1 MTPDAE
7 RVRALEGLGYTLR
20 QAAFLVRVALH
31 GGYFLRRH
39 YVAFTGASHG
49 QATVRFL
56 AQAIARG
63 HVRAHAHGRAGHVF
77 HLQHRAVYE
86 AIGEG
91 DNRNRRPAEWEA
103 LTRKLLTLDFVLA
116 TPEAQFWSSE
126 PDKVALLQQI
136 GVPQTAWPARR
147 YLPRRK
153 GSPPTT
159 RYFIDKMPWYREAGE
174 TRLWLAY
181 VDVEGTLHGFAT
193 FLTQYRSLL
202 RAVPSGVTYVSR
214 GRLRAPVEALFRR
227 VTGPAETRDM
237 SVAAF
242 RFFCRLRREVDEGRI
257 DALSV
262 DDLQLFARVRT
273 RFASAACEAV
283 YRQWLERGPSALQG
297 PDMEAV
303 VVPMC
308 VLRVCDVRQAW
319 AHAAVPSV
327 PESAWPG

>member
-7 RVRALEGLGYTLR
+7 RARALEGLGYTPR
-20 QAAFLVRVALH
+20 QAAFLVCVALH
-31 GGYFLRRH
+31 GGYFLRATN
-39 YVAFTGASHG
+39 VAFTGASHG

-56 AQAIARG
+56 AQAVARG
-63 HVRAHAHGRAGHVF
+63 HVRAYPHARAGRVY

-91 DNRNRRPAEWEA
+91 DNRNRRPAEWVA

-126 PDKVALLQQI
+126 PDKVALLQQS

-153 GSPPTT
+153 GSTPTT
-159 RYFIDKMPWYREAGE
+159 RYFVDKMPWYREAGE

-181 VDVEGTLHGFAT
+181 VDVEGTLHGLET

-214 GRLRAPVEALFRR
+214 GHLRAPVEALFRK

-262 DDLQLFARVRT
+262 NDLQLFARFRT

-283 YRQWLERGPSALQG
+283 YRQWLEHGPSVFQSG
-297 PDMEAV
+297 DMEAV

-308 VLRVCDVRQAW
+308 LLRVCDVRQAW
-319 AHAAVPSV
+319 ASTAAPAVPD
-327 PESAWPG
+327 AAQPG